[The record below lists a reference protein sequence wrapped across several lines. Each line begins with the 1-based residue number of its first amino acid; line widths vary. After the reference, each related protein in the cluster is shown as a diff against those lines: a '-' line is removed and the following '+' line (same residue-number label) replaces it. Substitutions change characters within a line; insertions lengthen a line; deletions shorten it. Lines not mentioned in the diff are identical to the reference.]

1 MVNTKFESYKL
12 TRELKRSNKEY
23 EFVRSK
29 VNAFGEPIN
38 EAMAVGRFK
47 GIYHEENSNIQIT
60 EGETIRIRTKKI
72 PMILCLYDDVVSLGL
87 AIDDKTTINSRTFK
101 VTGIVNIQEW
111 NIIADVSLEVVDD
124 GV

>member
-38 EAMAVGRFK
+38 EAMTVGRFK

-111 NIIADVSLEVVDD
+111 NIIADVSLEVIDD